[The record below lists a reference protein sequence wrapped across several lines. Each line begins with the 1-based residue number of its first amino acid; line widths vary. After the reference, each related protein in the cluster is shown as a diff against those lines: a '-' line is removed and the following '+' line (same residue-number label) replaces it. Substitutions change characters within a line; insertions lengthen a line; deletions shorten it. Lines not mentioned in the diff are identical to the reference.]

1 MTTILGLNITFGS
14 MYFWIIFLDS
24 EPRLQGLC
32 FSFSVPC
39 YSLMAPKLN
48 TWFHLSILQSVAP
61 FAARYQ
67 NQLPTHT
74 FPQPFLTSP
83 GGEPVVEAETE
94 EVF

>member
-1 MTTILGLNITFGS
+1 
-14 MYFWIIFLDS
+14 
-24 EPRLQGLC
+24 
-32 FSFSVPC
+32 
-39 YSLMAPKLN
+39 MAPKLN